1 METISHLVS
10 AFRATWPRVGVEHG
24 ACALIPLTLAFGEQ
38 KKPSE
43 THWLLSVLI
52 SGLAHPLY
60 LLALPGSQQYVGLG
74 VPVVIRLFQKSKL
87 PCSTLL
93 ATLLL
98 YGTLLARPSL

>member
-10 AFRATWPRVGVEHG
+10 AFRATWPRVGAEHD

-43 THWLLSVLI
+43 MHWLLSVLI
-52 SGLAHPLY
+52 SGLAHPLC
-60 LLALPGSQQYVGLG
+60 LLALPGLQQYVGLV

-87 PCSTLL
+87 LCSTLL